1 MMTFFIAEDDPLMIR
16 LYERA
21 FKLAGHEIIV
31 AKDGDEAL
39 LVIGKMEQKPAVIIL
54 DVMMPKVSGFDVLA
68 RLKQDEATKNIPV
81 VMLTNLAGEDDKQK
95 GLSLGAVDYMIKSDF
110 SPEDVVKRV
119 SALVGA

>member
-1 MMTFFIAEDDPLMIR
+1 MIR

>member
-21 FKLAGHEIIV
+21 FKLAGHEIVI

-39 LVIGKMEQKPAVIIL
+39 IAIAGMSVKPSVIIL
-54 DVMMPKVSGFDVLA
+54 DVMMPKVSGFDVLQ

-81 VMLTNLAGEDDKQK
+81 VMLTNLAGEEDKQK
-95 GLSLGAVDYMIKSDF
+95 GLSLGAVDYMIKSDY
-110 SPEDVVKRV
+110 SPEEVVKRV
-119 SALVGA
+119 TGLVAY

>member
-21 FKLAGHEIIV
+21 FKLAGHEVVI

-39 LVIGKMEQKPAVIIL
+39 IAIAGMSEKPAVIIL
-54 DVMMPKVSGFDVLA
+54 DVMMPKVSGFDVLQ

-81 VMLTNLAGEDDKQK
+81 VMLTNLAGEEDKQK
-95 GLSLGAVDYMIKSDF
+95 GLSLGAVDYMIKSDY
-110 SPEDVVKRV
+110 SPEEVVKRV
-119 SALVGA
+119 TALVTK

>member
-21 FKLAGHEIIV
+21 FKLAGHEIVI

-39 LVIGKMEQKPAVIIL
+39 IAIAGMSVKPSVIIL
-54 DVMMPKVSGFDVLA
+54 DVMMPKVSGFDVLQ

-81 VMLTNLAGEDDKQK
+81 VMLTNLAGEEDKQK
-95 GLSLGAVDYMIKSDF
+95 GLSLGAVDYMIKSDY
-110 SPEDVVKRV
+110 SPEEVVKRV
-119 SALVGA
+119 TGLVA